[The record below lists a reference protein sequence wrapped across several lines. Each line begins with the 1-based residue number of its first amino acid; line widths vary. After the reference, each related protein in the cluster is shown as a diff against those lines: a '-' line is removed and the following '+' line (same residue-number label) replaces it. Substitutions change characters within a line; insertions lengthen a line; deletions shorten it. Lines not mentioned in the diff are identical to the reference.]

1 MAILLNPTNVNI
13 EINDDIGLMCISE
26 EFSNHA
32 PRETYLI
39 QSQYEAARAFFQA
52 ERDDALGRWR
62 DTENPDIVVYALS
75 MVDGED
81 RCIRLLNELSGATW
95 LDWGRVALPGPA
107 LRYFDAHPQPEPEP
121 KPWEDAQPGEFWI
134 LTVDEKTDP
143 YKIWTDTQRVRRFER
158 VERPYTT
165 ICLNDPRIT
174 AGHRVWPEG
183 EDK

>member
-1 MAILLNPTNVNI
+1 MNQHKASNGTSVHLDSNGRMTFRRDYPLCVNTL
-13 EINDDIGLMCISE
+13 EA
-26 EFSNHA
+26 FWV
-32 PRETYLI
+32 
-39 QSQYEAARAFFQA
+39 QAAREYFQA
-52 ERDDALGRWR
+52 ERDEELGRWR
-62 DTENPDIVVYALS
+62 DPENTD
-75 MVDGED
+75 MVAYRTPED
-81 RCIRLLNELSGATW
+81 DDESGRSILLLNETTGDIRYEW
-95 LDWGRVALPGPA
+95 ERVATSGPG
-107 LRYFDAHPQPEPEP
+107 LRYFAAHQQPEPEP